1 VAEEALP
8 EDAPQAATSAIE
20 DDVFN
25 ITVFPDTDDL
35 VELEESSEDPHLE
48 HQGMLFCMFYSL
60 MASFMLRCKT
70 KRLNFT
76 LFATINHV

>member
-1 VAEEALP
+1 MAEEDLP
-8 EDAPQAATSAIE
+8 EDDPQAATSAIE

-25 ITVFPDTDDL
+25 ITVSPDTDDL
-35 VELEESSEDPHLE
+35 VELEASEDPHVE

-60 MASFMLRCKT
+60 IESFMLRCNT

-76 LFATINHV
+76 FFATINHV